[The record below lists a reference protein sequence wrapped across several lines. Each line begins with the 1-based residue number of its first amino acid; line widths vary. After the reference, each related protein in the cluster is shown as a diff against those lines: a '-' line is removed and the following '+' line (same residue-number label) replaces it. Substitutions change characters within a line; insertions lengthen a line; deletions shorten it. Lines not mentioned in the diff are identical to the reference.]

1 MKVRTTENV
10 MLNMRRCIT
19 EKNNRATNA
28 IAVAEKLGNE
38 EEISRLA
45 MQLQDIEDKRRKVR

>member
-1 MKVRTTENV
+1 MHYG
-10 MLNMRRCIT
+10 
-19 EKNNRATNA
+19 EKIIELQNA